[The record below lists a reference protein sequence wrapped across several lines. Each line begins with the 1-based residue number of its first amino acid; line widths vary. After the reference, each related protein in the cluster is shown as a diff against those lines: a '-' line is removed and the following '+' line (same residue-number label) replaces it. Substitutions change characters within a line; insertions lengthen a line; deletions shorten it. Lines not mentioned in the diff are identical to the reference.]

1 MMSAIDFVE
10 NIPNRNLTPYEKQLI
25 EVIANLDKD
34 YIYIPYRGR
43 GGWTRYAK
51 VKRIEAKKELKY
63 STMGKRAD
71 MIILDEGF
79 LSEEEDNDLH

>member
-1 MMSAIDFVE
+1 MDTINFVE
-10 NIPNRNLTPYEKQLI
+10 NILGRKLSPYEKQLI

-34 YIYIPYRGR
+34 YIYIPYHGR

-51 VKRIEAKKELKY
+51 VKRIDEKKELKY

-71 MIILDEGF
+71 IIILDEGF
-79 LSEEEDNDLH
+79 LSKEEE